1 MKFHNKA
8 FVETMLKQMKH
19 CAKAFEDE
27 ANLEPNPFIKD
38 AFRQIAFKIRDIHF
52 GLARVKNMP
61 ELQDERASCKKSPE
75 PDPRWRRFWSD
86 QKERRGY

>member
-1 MKFHNKA
+1 
-8 FVETMLKQMKH
+8 MLKQMKH

-52 GLARVKNMP
+52 GLGRVKNMP
-61 ELQDERASCKKSPE
+61 ELQDECYHGDMPRHE

-86 QKERRGY
+86 KKERG